1 MGACVHGKMTEDYR
15 GTKGQGKDPT
25 RDAEIVQGSDQR
37 LSADCHLGSQM
48 GPCGST
54 VSQFT
59 YACLSVRIHVG
70 YTETL
75 NIYQSRCVNNEGQ
88 ESSRIL
94 PLEQFSRNAP

>member
-25 RDAEIVQGSDQR
+25 RDAEIVQGQS
-37 LSADCHLGSQM
+37 LSGRPSFGVPNGSQL
-48 GPCGST
+48 
-54 VSQFT
+54 T

-75 NIYQSRCVNNEGQ
+75 DIYQSRCVNNEGQ
-88 ESSRIL
+88 ESSTGTV
-94 PLEQFSRNAP
+94 F